1 MPPRKLLLFIVV
13 WLILLV
19 SYGTLLAQSGSGW
32 EPYGPRADEIVMVV
46 IVDSEAQRI
55 AFQRGDIHVVPNIFS
70 RDIGDFKTIKNS
82 RLEISVDNRATC
94 LTLNMRRKP
103 LDMDP
108 VRQAIA
114 CIVDRQAITV
124 DILEG
129 HGLPLSSTVLPYSP
143 YYNSN
148 VTHYSYD
155 PARAGEILDQA
166 GYTIDPKTKMR
177 IDPETGKVMREMSI
191 LTAALDVASVPAQI
205 GKMIVDAA
213 KKIGLPI
220 KHEAVE
226 FIDMRDRIDAL
237 DFDMCLSSYP
247 LDRQPRYLRSFFHSD
262 SAAMYGPN
270 QADISIPELDQILE
284 VLESALDFASARQA
298 AMEAQAILAE
308 KQPCIMLYAPARY
321 DAFRSDKVTGYVST
335 PGYPAAG
342 YDNKWT
348 QLNIKDIKG
357 NAGTVRWLLHTVPKT
372 LNPFSAFSMYDR
384 EPLMWISD
392 KLIETH
398 PETLEDMPWLAKEWS
413 MDTWESS
420 QGKVG
425 TVVTLCLEEDVKW
438 HDGVPFTAEDIK
450 FTIDYVKEPSR
461 PWYSTVG
468 HNIDNVEVIDEHTIK
483 IYFKHV
489 YYRQLYDINNLLIL
503 PKHIW
508 QGVKDYES
516 FEPWK
521 EAHPT
526 VKGLTKLIGTGP
538 FIFKEYKPGQQI
550 TLVKNKN
557 YWKSSGKK

>member
-1 MPPRKLLLFIVV
+1 MTPRKLLLPLAV
-13 WLILLV
+13 WLILIV
-19 SYGTLLAQSGSGW
+19 FCGTILAQPGSDW
-32 EPYGPRADEIVMVV
+32 KPYGPRADEIVMV
-46 IVDSEAQRI
+46 IITDSEAQRI
-55 AFQRGDIHVVPNIFS
+55 AFQRGDIHVVPGIFS
-70 RDIGDFKTIKNS
+70 HNIDEFKTIKNS
-82 RLEISVDNRATC
+82 RLEIGVDNRPTH
-94 LTLNMRRKP
+94 LMLNMRRKP

-114 CIVDRQAITV
+114 YIVDREAIAV

-129 HGLPLSSTVLPYSP
+129 HGLALSSTVLPYSP

-148 VTHYSYD
+148 VTHYSYN
-155 PARAGEILDQA
+155 PARAGEILDKA
-166 GYTIDPKTKMR
+166 GYTIDGKTKTR
-177 IDPETGKVMREMSI
+177 IDPNTGKTMKEMTI
-191 LTAALDVASVPAQI
+191 LTPLPEAASWARI
-205 GKMIVDAA
+205 GKMIADAA

-220 KHEAVE
+220 KHQA
-226 FIDMRDRIDAL
+226 IDFGDMLDRIDAL
-237 DFDMCLSSYP
+237 DFDMYVSSWS
-247 LDRQPRYLRSFFHSD
+247 LDRQPRYLRSLFHSD
-262 SAAMYGPN
+262 NAAVYGSN
-270 QADISIPELDQILE
+270 QAGICIPELDQILE
-284 VLESALDFASARQA
+284 VLESAPDFATARQA

-308 KQPCIMLYAPARY
+308 KQPCIMLYLPVRY
-321 DAFRSDKVTGYVST
+321 DAFRSDKVTGYVSM
-335 PGYPAAG
+335 PRYPAAG

-348 QLNIKDIKG
+348 QLNIRDIKG
-357 NAGTVRWLLHTVPKT
+357 NAGTVRWMLHEVPRT
-372 LNPFSAFSMYDR
+372 LNPFSAFSVYDR

-413 MDTWESS
+413 MDTWEPW

-425 TVVTLCLEEDVKW
+425 TVITFHLQEGVTW
-438 HDGVPFTAEDIK
+438 HDGMPFTAEDIQ
-450 FTIDYVKEPSR
+450 FTIDYVKEASG
-461 PWYSTVG
+461 PWYSSIG
-468 HNIDNVEVIDEHTIK
+468 CNIDKVEVIDEHTIK
-483 IYFKHV
+483 VYFTSVSHW
-489 YYRQLYDINNLLIL
+489 QLYDINKLPIL

-516 FEPWK
+516 FEPWA

>member
-1 MPPRKLLLFIVV
+1 MTPRKLLLFIVV
-13 WLILLV
+13 GLILLV
-19 SYGTLLAQSGSGW
+19 SCGTILAQSGSDW
-32 EPYGPRADEIVMVV
+32 KPYGPRADEIVMV
-46 IVDSEAQRI
+46 IIGDSEAQRI
-55 AFQRGDIHVVPNIFS
+55 AFQRGDIHVVPGIFGLNV
-70 RDIGDFKTIKNS
+70 DEFKTIKNS
-82 RLEISVDNRATC
+82 RLEISVDDRATC

-108 VRQAIA
+108 VCQAIA
-114 CIVDRQAITV
+114 YIADRGAIAI
-124 DILEG
+124 DILKG
-129 HGLPLSSTVLPYSP
+129 HGKPLSSTVLSYSP

-148 VTHYSYD
+148 ITHYSYD
-155 PARAGEILDQA
+155 PARAGEILDKA
-166 GYTIDPKTKMR
+166 GYTIDGKTKTRTDPNTGKPMKEMT
-177 IDPETGKVMREMSI
+177 ILTPLPETADWTRIS
-191 LTAALDVASVPAQI
+191 
-205 GKMIVDAA
+205 KMIADAA

-220 KHEAVE
+220 KHQA
-226 FIDMRDRIDAL
+226 IDFGDMLDRIDAL
-237 DFDMCLSSYP
+237 DFDMYVSSWS
-247 LDRQPRYLRSFFHSD
+247 LDRQPRYLKNLFHSD
-262 SAAMYGPN
+262 EAAVHGSN
-270 QADISIPELDQILE
+270 QAGICIPELDQILE
-284 VLESALDFASARQA
+284 VLESALDFATARQA

-308 KQPCIMLYAPARY
+308 KQPCIMLYVPVRY

-348 QLNIKDIKG
+348 QLNIRDIKG
-357 NAGTVRWLLHTVPKT
+357 NAGTVRWMLREAPTT
-372 LNPFSAFSMYDR
+372 LNPCSAFSVYDR

-413 MDTWESS
+413 MDTWESW
-420 QGKVG
+420 QGKIG
-425 TVVTLCLEEDVKW
+425 TVITLCLEENVRW
-438 HDGVPFTAEDIK
+438 HDGMPFTAEDIK
-450 FTIDYVKEPSR
+450 FTIDYVKEASGPR
-461 PWYSTVG
+461 YSDLRY
-468 HNIDNVEVIDEHTIK
+468 NIDKVEVIDEHTVK
-483 IYFKHV
+483 IYFRYV
-489 YYRQLYDINNLLIL
+489 AYWQLYDINNLPIL

-516 FEPWK
+516 FEPWA